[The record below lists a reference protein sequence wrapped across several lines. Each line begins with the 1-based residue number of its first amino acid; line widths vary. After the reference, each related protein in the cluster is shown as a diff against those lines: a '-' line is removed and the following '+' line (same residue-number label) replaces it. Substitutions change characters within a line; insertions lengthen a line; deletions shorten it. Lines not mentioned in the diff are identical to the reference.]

1 MECDRIVKYTKIGHL
16 VKKWKPGRLFMWSYK
31 RVKKVIF
38 HQYKKKKTLP
48 LPYPE
53 IWGES

>member
-1 MECDRIVKYTKIGHL
+1 MECGRIVKYTKIGHL

-38 HQYKKKKTLP
+38 HQYKKKKPLP